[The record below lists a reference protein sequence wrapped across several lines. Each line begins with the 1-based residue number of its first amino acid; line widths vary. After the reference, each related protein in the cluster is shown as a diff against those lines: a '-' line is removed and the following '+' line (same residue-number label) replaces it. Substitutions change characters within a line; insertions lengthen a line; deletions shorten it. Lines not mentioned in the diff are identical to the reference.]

1 MNFLHNIFLDMPYS
15 ISLPNSMYFLGH
27 PEGPFSKIAAQIA
40 CGRDILQIVR
50 WMALIFSRY
59 YDDLISFWE

>member
-27 PEGPFSKIAAQIA
+27 YEGPFSKIAAQIA

-50 WMALIFSRY
+50 
-59 YDDLISFWE
+59 